1 MQQVMHA
8 ALGAPTAATQLKEA
22 EGVLEVE
29 AHSGAAAAAMIASR
43 YHPWGLC

>member
-22 EGVLEVE
+22 EGVLDGE

-43 YHPWGLC
+43 HRPMRLC